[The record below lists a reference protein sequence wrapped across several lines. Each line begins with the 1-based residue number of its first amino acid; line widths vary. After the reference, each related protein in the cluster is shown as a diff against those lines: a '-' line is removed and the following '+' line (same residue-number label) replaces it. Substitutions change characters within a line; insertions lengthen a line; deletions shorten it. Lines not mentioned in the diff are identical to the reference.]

1 VSVYDFKHSRISIDA
16 NSGAP
21 LAGVAHLVGHKHIS
35 TTALYVQTGEAA
47 ARAALAARRS
57 SASRRATPT

>member
-47 ARAALAARRS
+47 AQAALAARGSKLRG
-57 SASRRATPT
+57 AG